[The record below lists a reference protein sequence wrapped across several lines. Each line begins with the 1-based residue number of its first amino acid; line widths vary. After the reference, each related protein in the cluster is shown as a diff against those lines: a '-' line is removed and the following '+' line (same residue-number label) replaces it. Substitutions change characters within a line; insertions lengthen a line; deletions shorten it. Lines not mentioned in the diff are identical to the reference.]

1 MCVSERVMGEIGVRY
16 DPGLV
21 FEDAEVEVAEMIE
34 DALEF
39 PEGVPRPTT
48 AGSPPP
54 PAVLIRNFDQ
64 QLAATVVRN
73 REWRDLKNEEEWRRL
88 QVAIL
93 KDKGK
98 KST

>member
-1 MCVSERVMGEIGVRY
+1 MRY

-21 FEDAEVEVAEMIE
+21 LEEAEAEEEEIIE

-48 AGSPPP
+48 AGTQPP

-73 REWRDLKNEEEWRRL
+73 RREWWWDLKNEDKWWQL
-88 QVAIL
+88 QVAIIE
-93 KDKGK
+93 DKGK
-98 KST
+98 HY